1 MGRGQTETLDEKHQR
16 WLEAFVVR
24 ARRVE
29 EHSLASDWDALV
41 ELTRMKINA
50 RVHNGEVRIRY
61 ELPPEEVVESAAAR
75 LRPILLEQ
83 EDCFHMKALSA
94 LGYICRAAPQDAG
107 WIRAARAEWRT
118 RVSPSTRGE
127 SGYWI
132 MVSNTA
138 TGKQCDLDAHGLAM
152 AWIYGDVVHHDPE
165 RRREGDAFGLRDRFR
180 AAVPLVAWVMVGTI
194 ELLNYIRVLNEG
206 GLLQLRQEVFGEQV
220 ALKSTVWEE
229 PAEMYYA
236 PVGAEAPSLASSP
249 MPEGWLPLNK
259 TTDLS
264 IFQHPFAGQLLHA
277 ERSHFM
283 TELPSPEEVE
293 AARSPKGG
301 YSRAQLAA
309 WGVPWPPPKGWKD
322 ELTERWKAARQD
334 GAPPP
339 LPRPGPADFAQE
351 TLDFG

>member
-1 MGRGQTETLDEKHQR
+1 
-16 WLEAFVVR
+16 
-24 ARRVE
+24 
-29 EHSLASDWDALV
+29 
-41 ELTRMKINA
+41 
-50 RVHNGEVRIRY
+50 
-61 ELPPEEVVESAAAR
+61 
-75 LRPILLEQ
+75 
-83 EDCFHMKALSA
+83 
-94 LGYICRAAPQDAG
+94 
-107 WIRAARAEWRT
+107 
-118 RVSPSTRGE
+118 
-127 SGYWI
+127 
-132 MVSNTA
+132 
-138 TGKQCDLDAHGLAM
+138 M

-165 RRREGDAFGLRDRFR
+165 RRREGDAFGLLDRFR
-180 AAVPLVAWVMVGTI
+180 AAVPLVAWAMVGTI
-194 ELLNYIRVLNEG
+194 ELLNYIRALNEA

-264 IFQHPFAGQLLHA
+264 IFRHRYAGQLLHT
-277 ERSHFM
+277 ERSPFM
-283 TELPSPEEVE
+283 KQLLSPEEVE

-322 ELTERWKAARQD
+322 ELTEGWKAAHRD

-339 LPRPGPADFAQE
+339 PLRPVPGDFAQE
-351 TLDFG
+351 FDFG